1 MSSEAA
7 GSVILSLVQDMV
19 NEPFEEAIRFVRLDN
34 SKGAV
39 ARLKDMVYSKEVSD
53 GTGRNRENRRK
64 AIMLLQEAGWT
75 LQDGQMKNAAGEPL
89 SFEILVSSPDDERLA
104 LNYAQSLKGIGVAAN
119 VRNVDSTQ
127 YEQRRHLSNHLCQP
141 R

>member
-53 GTGRNRENRRK
+53 GTGRDGTERNGTGRRT
-64 AIMLLQEAGWT
+64 APPQIPLQRVT
-75 LQDGQMKNAAGEPL
+75 K
-89 SFEILVSSPDDERLA
+89 SPS
-104 LNYAQSLKGIGVAAN
+104 QSP
-119 VRNVDSTQ
+119 STPPP
-127 YEQRRHLSNHLCQP
+127 HFLHLCP
-141 R
+141 HPPPPLLSLSS